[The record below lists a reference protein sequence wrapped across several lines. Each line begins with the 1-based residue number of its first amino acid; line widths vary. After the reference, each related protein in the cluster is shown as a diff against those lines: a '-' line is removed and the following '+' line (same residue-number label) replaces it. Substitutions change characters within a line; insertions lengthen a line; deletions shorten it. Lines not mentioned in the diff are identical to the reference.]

1 MNEIITKEEAL
12 ECLEDMDDFA
22 RIADVAPIGP
32 YNLLKRYIEQSE
44 RYKKA
49 LELLLESSEECE
61 DQDGWAAFMLS
72 ADDYHKAKELYEENE
87 NN

>member
-1 MNEIITKEEAL
+1 MNKFVTKEEAL
-12 ECLEDMDDFA
+12 ESLEDMDDFA
-22 RIADVAPIGP
+22 RMADIAPIGP

-44 RYKKA
+44 RFKEA

-61 DQDGWAAFMLS
+61 DQDGWMAFMLS
-72 ADDYHKAKELYEENE
+72 ADDYHQALELYEDE

>member
-1 MNEIITKEEAL
+1 MVTKEQAINTLKSIDSEYIISSIDYEIL
-12 ECLEDMDDFA
+12 EQF
-22 RIADVAPIGP
+22 
-32 YNLLKRYIEQSE
+32 IEQSE

-61 DQDGWAAFMLS
+61 DQDGWVAFMLS
-72 ADDYHKAKELYEENE
+72 ADDYHEAQELYEENE